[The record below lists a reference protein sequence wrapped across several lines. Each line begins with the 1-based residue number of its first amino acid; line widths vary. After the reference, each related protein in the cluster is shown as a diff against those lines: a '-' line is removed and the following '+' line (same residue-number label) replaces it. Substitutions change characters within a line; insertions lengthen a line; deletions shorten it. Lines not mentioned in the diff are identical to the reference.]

1 MSSRRPVQLYNSSPE
16 TVHWVAT
23 LLDDAVGSENL
34 TDLKPEN
41 LVQISPSSGTLKPY
55 SAQKVEISI
64 LVDKNLPISSQLII
78 YSQFSLISRYTF
90 LKRVLLSSTQTRSV
104 QHIGST
110 QGPHLLSTQNP
121 SVQHKNPSVPHQKP
135 LSTTP
140 KTPQFNEGTVT
151 RTGLKNTHLAP
162 RSNSHP

>member
-1 MSSRRPVQLYNSSPE
+1 MKMSSRRPVQLYNSSPE
-16 TVHWVAT
+16 TVHWVVT

-64 LVDKNLPISSQLII
+64 LADKNLPTSSQLII

-90 LKRVLLSSTQTRSV
+90 LKIESRLSQDWVKIESRLSQDWVKIESK
-104 QHIGST
+104 ILKGS
-110 QGPHLLSTQNP
+110 
-121 SVQHKNPSVPHQKP
+121 K
-135 LSTTP
+135 
-140 KTPQFNEGTVT
+140 
-151 RTGLKNTHLAP
+151 
-162 RSNSHP
+162 

>member
-16 TVHWVAT
+16 TVHWVVT

-34 TDLKPEN
+34 TGLKPEN

-104 QHIGST
+104 QHKGHTFSAPKIRPGVELTS
-110 QGPHLLSTQNP
+110 LLN
-121 SVQHKNPSVPHQKP
+121 
-135 LSTTP
+135 
-140 KTPQFNEGTVT
+140 
-151 RTGLKNTHLAP
+151 
-162 RSNSHP
+162 